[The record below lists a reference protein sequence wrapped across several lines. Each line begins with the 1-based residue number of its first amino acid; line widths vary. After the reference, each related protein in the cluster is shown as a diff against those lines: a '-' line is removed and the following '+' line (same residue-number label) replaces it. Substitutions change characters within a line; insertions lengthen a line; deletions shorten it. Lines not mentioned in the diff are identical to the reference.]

1 MSDKE
6 IPQIY
11 LITPTNAD
19 LSFYT
24 EKLAPI
30 IDIFP
35 VACIRLGVS
44 SDDESIISRHA
55 DQLRDVAH
63 ARDISAVITNH
74 YRLVNSL
81 GLDGVHR
88 FDAAKT
94 IREVRE
100 ELGTEAIVGSFCG
113 NSKHK
118 GLNAGE
124 AGADYIS
131 FGPVDHSA
139 LTDDNIAEF
148 ETFEWWSEMVEI
160 PVIAEGNINHDLATQ
175 LAPVIDFLALGQEIW
190 KNDYPEIELKE
201 YLLRINS

>member
-131 FGPVDHSA
+131 FGPVDNSA

-160 PVIAEGNINHDLATQ
+160 PVIAEGNINHDLASQ

-190 KNDYPEIELKE
+190 KNDNPKIELKE
-201 YLLRINS
+201 YLLRINL

>member
-6 IPQIY
+6 IPQVY

-19 LSFYT
+19 LSFYA

-30 IDIFP
+30 LDICP

-160 PVIAEGNINHDLATQ
+160 PVIAEGNINHDLASQ

-190 KNDYPEIELKE
+190 KNDNPKIELKE
-201 YLLRINS
+201 YLLRINL

>member
-6 IPQIY
+6 IPQVY

-19 LSFYT
+19 LSFYA

-30 IDIFP
+30 IDICP

-160 PVIAEGNINHDLATQ
+160 PVIAEGNINHDLASQ

-190 KNDYPEIELKE
+190 KNDNPKIELKE
-201 YLLRINS
+201 YLLRINL

>member
-24 EKLAPI
+24 EILAPI
-30 IDIFP
+30 IDICP

-88 FDAAKT
+88 FDGAKT
-94 IREVRE
+94 IREIRE
-100 ELGTEAIVGSFCG
+100 ELGTEAIIGSFCG
-113 NSKHK
+113 NSKHI

-148 ETFEWWSEMVEI
+148 ETFNWWSEMVEI
-160 PVIAEGNINHDLATQ
+160 PVVAEGNINHDLASK

-190 KNDYPEIELKE
+190 KNDNPKIELKE

>member
-160 PVIAEGNINHDLATQ
+160 PVIAEGNINHDLASQ

-190 KNDYPEIELKE
+190 KNDNPKIELKE
-201 YLLRINS
+201 YLLRINL

>member
-24 EKLAPI
+24 EILAPI
-30 IDIFP
+30 IDICP

-88 FDAAKT
+88 FDGAKT
-94 IREVRE
+94 IREIRE
-100 ELGTEAIVGSFCG
+100 ELGTEAIIGSFCG
-113 NSKHK
+113 NSTHV
-118 GLNAGE
+118 GVNAGE

-131 FGPVDHSA
+131 FGPIDHSA

-148 ETFEWWSEMVEI
+148 ETFNWWSEMVEI
-160 PVIAEGNINHDLATQ
+160 PVVAEGNINHDLASK

-190 KNDYPEIELKE
+190 KNDNPKIELNE

>member
-160 PVIAEGNINHDLATQ
+160 PVIAEGNINHDLASQ